1 MDDSLG
7 SELKKVRKGKKMTL
21 QELSDRSGLSI
32 SFLSQVE
39 RGLRTLTFTSLRKIS
54 ESLEVNINFFFDN
67 GGTSIKKQ
75 VNKTTSDSGNFSYT
89 SLVGRMKKP
98 DFTPAI
104 IELNAGESQKVP
116 YTHSGQEFVYVLS
129 GQLEVELEGVKE
141 TLYENE
147 SIHIDSSLAHHWYN
161 DTDEVT
167 VLLLVSSNQN

>member
-1 MDDSLG
+1 
-7 SELKKVRKGKKMTL
+7 
-21 QELSDRSGLSI
+21 
-32 SFLSQVE
+32 
-39 RGLRTLTFTSLRKIS
+39 
-54 ESLEVNINFFFDN
+54 LEVNINFFFDN
-67 GGTSIKKQ
+67 GGTMIKKQ
-75 VNKTTSDSGNFSYT
+75 VNKTTSDFGNFSYT
-89 SLVGRMKKP
+89 SLVGRMKKA